1 MKLVLRI
8 LDKVLR
14 IIENAR
20 VKYSGLNSEGGGT
33 LVNIPERFPSPI
45 RY

>member
-8 LDKVLR
+8 FDKVLR

-20 VKYSGLNSEGGGT
+20 VKYSGLNSGG
-33 LVNIPERFPSPI
+33 VHWPVQ
-45 RY
+45 

>member
-8 LDKVLR
+8 FDKVLR

-20 VKYSGLNSEGGGT
+20 VKYSGLNSGGGGT
-33 LVNIPERFPSPI
+33 LACTIDFTLPKI
-45 RY
+45 

>member
-8 LDKVLR
+8 FDKVLR

-20 VKYSGLNSEGGGT
+20 VKYSGLNSGGGGGT
-33 LVNIPERFPSPI
+33 LACTIDFTLPKI
-45 RY
+45 

>member
-8 LDKVLR
+8 FDKVLR

-20 VKYSGLNSEGGGT
+20 VKYSGLNSGGGT
-33 LVNIPERFPSPI
+33 LACTIDFTLPKI
-45 RY
+45 